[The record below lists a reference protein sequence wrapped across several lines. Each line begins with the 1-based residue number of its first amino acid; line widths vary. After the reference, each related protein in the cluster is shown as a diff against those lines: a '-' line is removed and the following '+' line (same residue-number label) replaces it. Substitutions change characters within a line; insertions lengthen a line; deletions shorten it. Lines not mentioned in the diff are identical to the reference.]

1 MLILFIGFGSRILLR
16 RFCAPGESHSGIW
29 VSPLKIYTQPD
40 NSSIIGIAWENYQQR
55 TLNNTFFLFLSK
67 VYLLIKNNHI
77 SVIKRKVY
85 YKHYVKN
92 YSTRPDIRQWSVV
105 TSVLQNLDIFGTR
118 ISKYTVKQITGP
130 KVASLLPQAQY
141 SWGYHRL
148 YAAIHHS
155 KKLLILNSIKWKYP
169 RKKY

>member
-1 MLILFIGFGSRILLR
+1 MS
-16 RFCAPGESHSGIW
+16 
-29 VSPLKIYTQPD
+29 
-40 NSSIIGIAWENYQQR
+40 
-55 TLNNTFFLFLSK
+55 

-77 SVIKRKVY
+77 SVIKRKVS

-92 YSTRPDIRQWSVV
+92 YSTRPDIRQWSVI

-148 YAAIHHS
+148 YAAIHPS
-155 KKLLILNSIKWKYP
+155 EMLQTLNSMKSKYP
-169 RKKY
+169 RNRKINENIMINTRKFFCHTPRCWGKAHRPKSEILMLPLRSIRTFSGCNM